1 MHQGRVGRARLVP
14 FTLGALVLL
23 GAALR
28 VERLGSTPLNFDE
41 SFTAMAGRLP
51 LGNMFSFLRTADS
64 HPPLDYLLQLPLARL
79 GANPFLFRLP
89 AALCSIAALALF
101 AWWMRDRGR
110 VGVAATAAMA
120 ICAFQIAYG
129 REARMYGPMEL
140 IGVGT
145 AVIAESWL
153 RNPRR
158 AHSVMI
164 GALTFVGLMTHISM
178 ALMAVGLLALP
189 LLRRD
194 ADAWRWR
201 GAVAAGA
208 AGWALVWGPSFLVQS
223 RGGHSSWIPHTTP
236 ARFIA
241 TIGSLV
247 TSRPGMSALVVAA
260 VVAGA
265 IVCVRRDRNL
275 AMVLVC
281 CSVIPVV
288 LAGLLGLRAPVLLN
302 RTLTVAAW
310 GPLLAIGYLVDAAFR
325 RARVAGMVAAA
336 GAALL
341 MLASVPAALTVP
353 GPTAALNELDRVAQ
367 PGDVIAIQPPSKGVE
382 LYWTI
387 GVRSDDGPARA
398 VHIRSI
404 HDAVALALTARRPTG
419 RIWLMQVSKQPIDL
433 HNFHLC
439 AHTWH
444 NGASRMLCIRH
455 RYTRGFPHGTRPNIA
470 AIYAEFSHHRAP
482 QKSTTKVAGRGYG
495 K

>member
-1 MHQGRVGRARLVP
+1 MHQGRVTRTRLVP
-14 FTLGALVLL
+14 FALGALVLL

-79 GANPFLFRLP
+79 GANPFVFRLP

-145 AVIAESWL
+145 AVVAESWL

-158 AHSVMI
+158 AHVVII

-189 LLRRD
+189 GLRRD

-201 GAVAAGA
+201 GAVAIGA
-208 AGWALVWGPSFLVQS
+208 AGWALLWGPSFLVQS

-236 ARFIA
+236 ARFLA
-241 TIGSLV
+241 TISSLV
-247 TSRPGMSALVVAA
+247 TSRPGISALVVAA

-265 IVCVRRDRNL
+265 IVCMRRDRNL
-275 AMVLVC
+275 ATVLVC
-281 CSVIPVV
+281 CSAIPAL
-288 LAGLLGLRAPVLLN
+288 LAGILGLHAPVLLN

-310 GPLLAIGYLVDAAFR
+310 GPLLAIGFLVDAAFR
-325 RARVAGMVAAA
+325 RARVAGAVAAA
-336 GAALL
+336 TAALL
-341 MLASVPAALTVP
+341 MLSSVPSALNVP
-353 GPTAALNELDRVAQ
+353 GPTAALTELDRVAR

-398 VHIRSI
+398 VNIAGI

-419 RIWLMQVSKQPIDL
+419 RVWLMQLSRQPINL
-433 HNFHLC
+433 RAYHLC

-444 NGASRMLCIRH
+444 DGASRMLCIRH
-455 RYTRGFPHGTRPNIA
+455 RYARGFPHSTQPNIA
-470 AIYAEFSHHRAP
+470 AIYAEFSRHRLP
-482 QKSTTKVAGRGYG
+482 RRSTTKVAGHVYRS
-495 K
+495 

>member
-1 MHQGRVGRARLVP
+1 MHQGRVGHTRLVP
-14 FTLGALVLL
+14 FALGALVLL

-51 LGNMFSFLRTADS
+51 LGNLFIFLRTADS

-79 GANPFLFRLP
+79 GANPFVFRLP

-145 AVIAESWL
+145 AVVAESWL

-158 AHSVMI
+158 AHPVII

-178 ALMAVGLLALP
+178 ALMAVGLLVLP
-189 LLRRD
+189 GKRRD

-201 GAVAAGA
+201 GAVAAGV

-236 ARFIA
+236 ARFLD
-241 TIGSLV
+241 TISSLV
-247 TSRPGMSALVVAA
+247 TSRPGISALVVAA

-281 CSVIPVV
+281 CSAIPAL

-325 RARVAGMVAAA
+325 RARVAGTIAAA
-336 GAALL
+336 GVALL
-341 MLASVPAALTVP
+341 MLASVPAALNVP
-353 GPTAALNELDRVAQ
+353 GPTAALTELDRVAQ

-398 VHIRSI
+398 VQIKGI

-419 RIWLMQVSKQPIDL
+419 RIWLMQLSRQPIDL
-433 HNFHLC
+433 HDFHLC

-444 NGASRMLCIRH
+444 NRASRMLCIRH
-455 RYTRGFPHGTRPNIA
+455 RYTRGFPHGTPPNIA
-470 AIYAEFSHHRAP
+470 AIYAEFSRHRAP
-482 QKSTTKVAGRGYG
+482 RSSTTKVAGRGYRS
-495 K
+495 